1 MNDKNAGGPP
11 LVVGISGASGSMIA
25 KASVDELLRRDIP
38 VALVCTNDARLVWQD
53 EMDEPYKDVL
63 SQWREHPHFVD
74 YSVGDTRAP
83 IASGTYPTRGMVVV
97 PSSMSTVAG
106 IAHGMANNLLLRTA
120 DVCLKEGRKLVLVPR
135 ETPLHAIHL
144 ENLLTLARM
153 GVVVLPP
160 EPAFYLRPN
169 SIDDMVGFFVR
180 RIMVAAGIDQDMGDD
195 YRYTGPAD

>member
-1 MNDKNAGGPP
+1 MTAKTEGPMP
-11 LVVGISGASGSMIA
+11 IVIGISGASGSIIA
-25 KASVDELLRRDIP
+25 KATVDELLQRDIP

-53 EMDEPYKDVL
+53 EMDGPYKDVL
-63 SQWREHPHFVD
+63 SRWREHPHFVD

-106 IAHGMANNLLLRTA
+106 IAHGMANNLLLRAA
-120 DVCLKEGRKLVLVPR
+120 DVCLKEGRKLVVVPR

-153 GVVVLPP
+153 GAVVLPP
-160 EPAFYLRPN
+160 APAFYLRPS

-180 RIMVAAGIDQDMGDD
+180 RIMVAAGVDEDMGDE
-195 YRYTGPAD
+195 YQYAGPAA

>member
-1 MNDKNAGGPP
+1 MTAKTRAPLP
-11 LVVGISGASGSMIA
+11 LVVGISGASGSIIA
-25 KASVDELLRRDIP
+25 KATVDELLQRDIP
-38 VALVCTNDARLVWQD
+38 VALVCSNDARLVWQD

-63 SQWREHPHFVD
+63 SRWREHPHFVD

-106 IAHGMANNLLLRTA
+106 IAHGMANNLLLRAA
-120 DVCLKEGRKLVLVPR
+120 DVCLKEGRKLVVVPR

-153 GVVVLPP
+153 GAVVLPP
-160 EPAFYLRPN
+160 APAFYLRPS

-180 RIMVAAGIDQDMGDD
+180 RIMVAAGVDEDMGDE
-195 YRYTGPAD
+195 YRYAGPAA